1 MSSQPPFNEKL
12 SAYFDH
18 EVSPEERLE
27 LESRLEQSDAARQEL
42 HEFGELSRLLQETAT
57 ESAPPELA
65 PSIRRRIEQETLLA
79 SPETVPVKRVPS
91 MLRYRIAVAISACS
105 SVAALVLFVLLLNT
119 GTPET
124 SWQLSQADRTVADR
138 MVLQPK
144 AESVLST
151 MGDQDKKLV
160 AARSN
165 QFNYKAGT
173 DIGPAGL
180 PHPVPSVELQL
191 DKRGIEPQNVEVKE
205 KLAMRSLNDKSTAD
219 FSVHNTLAE
228 LNSAVKQLKLTEQ
241 GLTPSSGIPSHIP
254 LDSIRIGDVLPYF
267 RDIDGK
273 VAVIEVRVVDVK
285 QALGTMELLL
295 AQNNIPVDQ
304 QKQSEV
310 ERQLKVTQS
319 LPFNTAAANALPD
332 QNKAENDQQ
341 LFAVYVE
348 ATDAQ
353 LASTLEEFQ
362 RGLKQD
368 QMLSLALQPAITE
381 QSLKEEVASLP
392 QLLARQPETKTERP
406 AAKSSLGLQTDLKKS
421 DQYGKNPEDRKTVT
435 DGLAQTKPQAKGGAS
450 RSYQMRYR
458 MQVPAEK
465 GPVLKQMA
473 QSSMLKKK
481 VADQKSLSSADAPL
495 MASKPTGFQVANPR
509 PYAQQSTDSLISEAP
524 VKVLFVFKNPESP
537 ALPTAPQ

>member
-1 MSSQPPFNEKL
+1 MSSQPPFNENL

-27 LESRLEQSDAARQEL
+27 LESHLEQSSAARQEL
-42 HEFGELSRLLQETAT
+42 HELGELSRLLQETAT

-119 GTPET
+119 SPPET
-124 SWQLSQADRTVADR
+124 TWQLSQADH
-138 MVLQPK
+138 MVLQPT
-144 AESVLST
+144 AESSFGT

-160 AARSN
+160 SARSN
-165 QFNYKAGT
+165 QFNIQTGT
-173 DIGPAGL
+173 DIGPAGQ
-180 PHPVPSVELQL
+180 PHPVSSVELQL
-191 DKRGIEPQNVEVKE
+191 DKRELQLPKVEVEE
-205 KLAMRSLNDKSTAD
+205 KLVMQSPNEKSSAD
-219 FSVHNTLAE
+219 FSVHNTLTE
-228 LNSAVKQLKLTEQ
+228 LNSAVKQHKSPAQ
-241 GLTPSSGIPSHIP
+241 GLAASTGIPSHIP

-310 ERQLKVTQS
+310 ERQLQRTQS
-319 LPFNTAAANALPD
+319 LEYSTADSKQLAG
-332 QNKAENDQQ
+332 QSKSETDQQ

-362 RGLKQD
+362 RDLKQD

-392 QLLARQPETKTERP
+392 QLLARQPETKQERP
-406 AAKSSLGLQTDLKKS
+406 AAKSTSSALLPEVENS
-421 DQYGKNPEDRKTVT
+421 DQYSKNPTGPKTVT
-435 DGLAQTKPQAKGGAS
+435 ERLAQTKPPAKGIPQ

-458 MQVPAEK
+458 MQVPAENE
-465 GPVLKQMA
+465 PDLKQMA
-473 QSSMLKKK
+473 RSNLLKKK
-481 VADQKSLSSADAPL
+481 DSEHPFKSATDAPL
-495 MASKPTGFQVANPR
+495 MASKPLDDSPAMPR
-509 PYAQQSTDSLISEAP
+509 LVPQNSAGKLLSEAP
-524 VKVLFVFKNPESP
+524 VKVLFVFKNPETP

>member
-1 MSSQPPFNEKL
+1 MSSQPPFNENL

-27 LESRLEQSDAARQEL
+27 LESRLEQSGAARQEL

-65 PSIRRRIEQETLLA
+65 PSIRRRIEQETLLT
-79 SPETVPVKRVPS
+79 SPETVPVTRVPS

-119 GTPET
+119 SPPQS
-124 SWQLSQADRTVADR
+124 SWQLSQADR
-138 MVLQPK
+138 MVLQP
-144 AESVLST
+144 ESEPSFNT
-151 MGDQDKKLV
+151 TAGKNEKLV

-165 QFNYKAGT
+165 EFSFQAGT
-173 DIGPAGL
+173 DIGKPGQ

-191 DKRGIEPQNVEVKE
+191 DKRGMQPSNVEVKE
-205 KLAMRSLNDKSTAD
+205 KLAMRSHMEKTPAD

-228 LNSAVKQLKLTEQ
+228 QNSAAKQLKLTEQ
-241 GLTPSSGIPSHIP
+241 GLAASSGIPSHIP

-310 ERQLKVTQS
+310 ERQLQVTQS
-319 LPFNTAAANALPD
+319 LSYNSADANALQGPS
-332 QNKAENDQQ
+332 KAEKDQQ

-348 ATDAQ
+348 ATDDQ

-362 RGLKQD
+362 RDLKQD

-381 QSLKEEVASLP
+381 QSLKEEAASLP
-392 QLLARQPETKTERP
+392 RLLARQSAPLKERE
-406 AAKSSLGLQTDLKKS
+406 AANSSSLAVLPEEENS
-421 DQYGKNPEDRKTVT
+421 DQYNKNPAGRKTVT
-435 DGLAQTKPQAKGGAS
+435 DGLAQTKPQAKGS
-450 RSYQMRYR
+450 SQRSYQMRYR
-458 MQVPAEK
+458 MQVPAENE
-465 GPVLKQMA
+465 PDLKQMA
-473 QSSMLKKK
+473 RSNLLKKK
-481 VADQKSLSSADAPL
+481 DSAQPFKSATDAPL
-495 MASKPTGFQVANPR
+495 MASKPFGDSPAKPR
-509 PYAQQSTDSLISEAP
+509 KVMQQSAGTLISKAP
-524 VKVLFVFKNPESP
+524 VKVLFVFKNPETP

>member
-1 MSSQPPFNEKL
+1 MSSQPPFNENL

-27 LESRLEQSDAARQEL
+27 LESRLEQSPAARQEL

-57 ESAPPELA
+57 ESASPELA

-91 MLRYRIAVAISACS
+91 MLRYRIAIAISACS

-119 GTPET
+119 GSPES
-124 SWQLSQADRTVADR
+124 SWQLTQSDR
-138 MVLQPK
+138 MVLSPAK
-144 AESVLST
+144 ESALNTTVARN
-151 MGDQDKKLV
+151 DKMV

-165 QFNYKAGT
+165 EFSFQAGT
-173 DIGPAGL
+173 DIGKPGQ

-191 DKRGIEPQNVEVKE
+191 NKRGMQLPKVEAPKMEAEE
-205 KLAMRSLNDKSTAD
+205 KLAMRSMNEKSPAD

-228 LNSAVKQLKLTEQ
+228 LNSAARQLNQTTQ
-241 GLTPSSGIPSHIP
+241 GLAASSGIPSHIP

-304 QKQSEV
+304 LKQSEV
-310 ERQLKVTQS
+310 ERQLQRTQS
-319 LPFNTAAANALPD
+319 MFYKAADSKTTAD
-332 QNKAENDQQ
+332 QSKAELDQQ

-362 RGLKQD
+362 RGLKRD
-368 QMLSLALQPAITE
+368 QKLSLALQPAITE

-392 QLLARQPETKTERP
+392 QLLTQQSASYKKDKSVNLGLQPETEV
-406 AAKSSLGLQTDLKKS
+406 S
-421 DQYGKNPEDRKTVT
+421 DQYINNPENRKTAT
-435 DGLAQTKPQAKGGAS
+435 EGLAQAKPQAPAVS
-450 RSYQMRYR
+450 QRSYQMRYR
-458 MQVPAEK
+458 MQVPAEQA
-465 GPVLKQMA
+465 PALKRMV
-473 QSSMLKKK
+473 QSGALKKK
-481 VADQKSLSSADAPL
+481 EADQKSPSFADVPL
-495 MASKPTGFQVANPR
+495 MAAKPTGFNTANSR
-509 PYAQQSTDSLISEAP
+509 QAGKQSAESLISEAP
-524 VKVLFVFKNPESP
+524 VKVLFVFKNSETP

>member
-1 MSSQPPFNEKL
+1 MSSPSHFNENL
-12 SAYFDH
+12 SACFDH

-27 LESRLEQSDAARQEL
+27 LESQLEQSQTARQEL

-65 PSIRRRIEQETLLA
+65 PSIRRRIEQETLLT
-79 SPETVPVKRVPS
+79 STETAPARRVPS

-105 SVAALVLFVLLLNT
+105 SVAALVLFVLLLNID
-119 GTPET
+119 TPE
-124 SWQLSQADRTVADR
+124 SSPLLSQADR
-138 MVLQPK
+138 MVLQPE
-144 AESVLST
+144 AEPALTTSA
-151 MGDQDKKLV
+151 DRNDNQV

-165 QFNYKAGT
+165 QFNLQAGT
-173 DIGPAGL
+173 DIGKPGQ

-191 DKRGIEPQNVEVKE
+191 DKRGMQPSNVEVKE
-205 KLAMRSLNDKSTAD
+205 KLAMRSHMEKTPAD

-228 LNSAVKQLKLTEQ
+228 QNSAAKQLKLTEQ
-241 GLTPSSGIPSHIP
+241 GLAASSGIPSHIP

-310 ERQLKVTQS
+310 ERQLQGPS
-319 LPFNTAAANALPD
+319 
-332 QNKAENDQQ
+332 KAEKDQQ

-348 ATDAQ
+348 ATDDQ

-362 RGLKQD
+362 RDLKQD

-381 QSLKEEVASLP
+381 QSLKE
-392 QLLARQPETKTERP
+392 
-406 AAKSSLGLQTDLKKS
+406 
-421 DQYGKNPEDRKTVT
+421 
-435 DGLAQTKPQAKGGAS
+435 
-450 RSYQMRYR
+450 
-458 MQVPAEK
+458 
-465 GPVLKQMA
+465 
-473 QSSMLKKK
+473 
-481 VADQKSLSSADAPL
+481 
-495 MASKPTGFQVANPR
+495 
-509 PYAQQSTDSLISEAP
+509 
-524 VKVLFVFKNPESP
+524 
-537 ALPTAPQ
+537 